1 MDPTDTIERLASGEA
16 EMILATVIVALCGAV
31 VVLYRQNNK
40 LQDKMLSMVETMGRE
55 NRELLSET
63 NTTTHAST
71 EIMRRAVMQ
80 LEARR

>member
-1 MDPTDTIERLASGEA
+1 MGMA
-16 EMILATVIVALCGAV
+16 EFIREIGGGLPAVAIAVLGMAVII
-31 VVLYRQNNK
+31 LYRRNNE
-40 LQDKMLSMVETMGRE
+40 LQDKMLSMVETMGKE

-63 NTTTHAST
+63 NAATSASS